1 MTPIQRAMCDEC
13 AAMMREFY
21 KDPENER
28 KFQEWKNQGKEGA
41 RRSRQAKDAHR
52 NGSLPNRDQC
62 NTRAAPQEAAG
73 RFRRPVRLRVHRRH
87 MGAGGNGMAEVDA
100 KAQALVAKACGWV
113 ASNPDTWAK
122 LRRICYR
129 LMLEGHVI
137 QRDNVYT
144 LACQNGMTVSEAS
157 EFKRDHNLW
166 SVLSRY
172 MVLQRPSMLA
182 AVSFR
187 RTPVDSVDLV
197 GTWEAIVGPAVFAA
211 STLTEAQGI
220 YDRGAQ

>member
-1 MTPIQRAMCDEC
+1 
-13 AAMMREFY
+13 
-21 KDPENER
+21 
-28 KFQEWKNQGKEGA
+28 
-41 RRSRQAKDAHR
+41 
-52 NGSLPNRDQC
+52 
-62 NTRAAPQEAAG
+62 
-73 RFRRPVRLRVHRRH
+73 
-87 MGAGGNGMAEVDA
+87 MAEVDA

-157 EFKRDHNLW
+157 EFKRDH
-166 SVLSRY
+166 

-182 AVSFR
+182 AVSVR

>member
-1 MTPIQRAMCDEC
+1 
-13 AAMMREFY
+13 
-21 KDPENER
+21 
-28 KFQEWKNQGKEGA
+28 
-41 RRSRQAKDAHR
+41 
-52 NGSLPNRDQC
+52 
-62 NTRAAPQEAAG
+62 
-73 RFRRPVRLRVHRRH
+73 
-87 MGAGGNGMAEVDA
+87 MAEVDA

-122 LRRICYR
+122 LRHICYR

-144 LACQNGMTVSEAS
+144 LACQSGMTVSEAS

-220 YDRGAQ
+220 YDGGAQ

>member
-1 MTPIQRAMCDEC
+1 MEKI
-13 AAMMREFY
+13 
-21 KDPENER
+21 K
-28 KFQEWKNQGKEGA
+28 GK
-41 RRSRQAKDAHR
+41 RVRV
-52 NGSLPNRDQC
+52 
-62 NTRAAPQEAAG
+62 AAG
-73 RFRRPVRLRVHRRH
+73 KRKTRTATVHFRTETSVTPEQRRERLQ
-87 MGAGGNGMAEVDA
+87 AEVDA

-220 YDRGAQ
+220 YDRGVQ

>member
-1 MTPIQRAMCDEC
+1 
-13 AAMMREFY
+13 
-21 KDPENER
+21 
-28 KFQEWKNQGKEGA
+28 
-41 RRSRQAKDAHR
+41 
-52 NGSLPNRDQC
+52 
-62 NTRAAPQEAAG
+62 
-73 RFRRPVRLRVHRRH
+73 
-87 MGAGGNGMAEVDA
+87 MAEVDA

-166 SVLSRY
+166 SVLTRF
-172 MVLQRPSMLA
+172 MAMERPSMLSA
-182 AVSFR
+182 ISFR
-187 RTPVDSVDLV
+187 TTPVDAVDLAAY
-197 GTWEAIVGPAVFAA
+197 WRDIVGPDEFVA
-211 STLTEAQGI
+211 SSLAEARAIWDVQ
-220 YDRGAQ
+220 RGAR

>member
-1 MTPIQRAMCDEC
+1 
-13 AAMMREFY
+13 
-21 KDPENER
+21 
-28 KFQEWKNQGKEGA
+28 
-41 RRSRQAKDAHR
+41 
-52 NGSLPNRDQC
+52 
-62 NTRAAPQEAAG
+62 
-73 RFRRPVRLRVHRRH
+73 
-87 MGAGGNGMAEVDA
+87 MAEVDA

-197 GTWEAIVGPAVFAA
+197 GTWEAIVGPAIFAA